1 MLATPSIFGLSEA
14 RLRTFT
20 GFRPFFSGRRCLQKA
35 PLCETYEKPWEN
47 QCFWVL
53 SGRHGVLS
61 APSLGGVGTAR
72 GRPRGSQRGA
82 WRLHLRLEW
91 ALGGFW
97 GHLGPIFAPFRHP
110 FGAFFVL
117 SVFVSSRFACS
128 RFALYV
134 SENPQKI
141 FVISIRVNVRENGRA
156 AAWEIV
162 RRILGRMFGTARKH
176 AVGRRLGRLFGEC
189 FANTL
194 ENVRET
200 AWRKTAGICPS
211 KASLIGL
218 LWFLGVACNVDHMI

>member
-1 MLATPSIFGLSEA
+1 L
-14 RLRTFT
+14 
-20 GFRPFFSGRRCLQKA
+20 
-35 PLCETYEKPWEN
+35 
-47 QCFWVL
+47 
-53 SGRHGVLS
+53 GV
-61 APSLGGVGTAR
+61 VGIAR
-72 GRPRGSQRGA
+72 GRPRGSQRGV

-128 RFALYV
+128 RFALCV
-134 SENPQKI
+134 SENLQKN
-141 FVISIRVNVRENGRA
+141 FCHKDPGQCSREWSCGCLGNCSENTWQNVRHS
-156 AAWEIV
+156 
-162 RRILGRMFGTARKH
+162 ARKH
-176 AVGRRLGRLFGEC
+176 AVGRRLGRLLGEC

-200 AWRKTAGICPS
+200 AWRKTTGTCPS
-211 KASLIGL
+211 KASLIGM